1 MFSLIFS
8 PLAYLR
14 IKHES
19 KWVFDW
25 FYPGIFSAG
34 TSVLLWVLGRP
45 GMIAGA
51 SGLLDRLIIVFSV
64 LPGFYIAALAAI
76 ATFNRPD
83 IDTVMPSPSPTLKV
97 DIGGHQNEIGL
108 TRRRFLAYL
117 FAFLCW
123 ESFALLIV
131 CVFAGLTA
139 QGFFSVLGSLAAY
152 GKWAFIFCLLC
163 LFWQLV
169 FATGLGLYYL
179 GDRLNRPAY

>member
-1 MFSLIFS
+1 MFELIFS

-14 IKHES
+14 IRHAT
-19 KWVFDW
+19 KWMFDW
-25 FYPGIFSAG
+25 LYPLGFA
-34 TSVLLWVLGRP
+34 LLTAAALWKFGRP
-45 GMIAGA
+45 GMIAGT
-51 SGLLDRLIIVFSV
+51 SGLLDRLTLVFSV

-83 IDTVMPSPSPTLKV
+83 IDAVMPDPTPRLKV
-97 DIGGHQNEIGL
+97 EIRGRPNVIEL

-117 FAFLCW
+117 FAFMCW
-123 ESFALLIV
+123 ESLTLLVV

-139 QGFFSVLGSLAAY
+139 NGVMAWLGSAATCV
-152 GKWAFIFCLLC
+152 KWIFLCALLT

-169 FATGLGLYYL
+169 FATFLGLYYL

>member
-1 MFSLIFS
+1 MTSL
-8 PLAYLR
+8 
-14 IKHES
+14 
-19 KWVFDW
+19 
-25 FYPGIFSAG
+25 
-34 TSVLLWVLGRP
+34 LLWVLGRP
-45 GMIAGA
+45 GMIAGT

-83 IDTVMPSPSPTLKV
+83 IDTVMPSPSPTLNV
-97 DIGGHQNEIGL
+97 DIGGHENKIEL

-123 ESFALLIV
+123 ESFALLIL

-139 QGFFSVLGSLAAY
+139 QGLFSVLGSLASY
-152 GKWAFIFCLLC
+152 GKWVFIFGLLC

-179 GDRLNRPAY
+179 GDRLNRPEY